1 MRVLRGHE
9 PGVELWSCA
18 IKWHAIGTMRSGYVA
33 GVIGSDSRV
42 AREVLAIMVIGS
54 AVAAAATTARTD
66 LRSLVDLRNTT
77 PYRSIT
83 WPLCQGN
90 NHATGIMVQPLQHLN
105 AQFLA

>member
-1 MRVLRGHE
+1 MRVTGQAPRTGLHVTSLMPLRLAPRMRMRVLRGHE

-66 LRSLVDLRNTT
+66 LRSLVDLRNAT
-77 PYRSIT
+77 PYR
-83 WPLCQGN
+83 
-90 NHATGIMVQPLQHLN
+90 
-105 AQFLA
+105 

>member
-54 AVAAAATTARTD
+54 AVAAATTTARTD

-90 NHATGIMVQPLQHLN
+90 NHATGNGAALQHLN